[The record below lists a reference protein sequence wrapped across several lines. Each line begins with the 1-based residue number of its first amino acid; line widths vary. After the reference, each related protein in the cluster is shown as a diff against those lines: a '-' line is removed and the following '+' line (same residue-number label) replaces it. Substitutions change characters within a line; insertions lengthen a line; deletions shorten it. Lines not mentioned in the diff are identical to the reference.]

1 MTDIPNTPPSPDGTE
16 PFPTVTPDRT
26 PELTS
31 GTPAAAVPP
40 PYQPPAEG
48 ALPPPYQP
56 PAEGALP
63 SPYQAPAD
71 SPFTPVEAPTSSGG
85 LLGTPVVRTV
95 LGVAVAAA
103 VGLGVLWYSNRTD
116 PAKAVVGDCI
126 QRVGDNDAKKV
137 DCSSPDAQFTILSK
151 VPNVARSVGTDEL
164 CALEPT
170 ATHSLWQ
177 GESDKDDAIGFAL
190 CLEEIVK

>member
-31 GTPAAAVPP
+31 GTPTAAVPP

-56 PAEGALP
+56 PA
-63 SPYQAPAD
+63 D

-85 LLGTPVVRTV
+85 LFGRPIVRAILAAVIAVTV
-95 LGVAVAAA
+95 GVGVQMYSKRNDPEKAVA
-103 VGLGVLWYSNRTD
+103 
-116 PAKAVVGDCI
+116 GDCI
-126 QRVGDNDAKKV
+126 QKDGDSDAKKV
-137 DCSSPDAQFTILSK
+137 DCSSPDAQFKVLSK
-151 VPNVARSVGTDEL
+151 VTNVKRSAATDEI
-164 CALEPT
+164 CWNQP

-177 GESDKDDAIGFAL
+177 GQSDKDDAIGFAL
-190 CLEEIVK
+190 CLEQIVK

>member
-31 GTPAAAVPP
+31 GTPTAAVPP

-85 LLGTPVVRTV
+85 LFGTPVVRTV

-137 DCSSPDAQFTILSK
+137 DCSSPDAQFKVLSK
-151 VPNVARSVGTDEL
+151 VTNVKRSAATDEI
-164 CALEPT
+164 CWNQP

-177 GESDKDDAIGFAL
+177 GQSDKDDAIGFAL
-190 CLEEIVK
+190 CLEQIVK

>member
-16 PFPTVTPDRT
+16 PFPTVTPDSA

-40 PYQPPAEG
+40 PYQPPVEG

-56 PAEGALP
+56 PA
-63 SPYQAPAD
+63 D
-71 SPFTPVEAPTSSGG
+71 SPFTPVEVPKSSGG

-103 VGLGVLWYSNRTD
+103 VGLGVQWYSNRTD

-177 GESDKDDAIGFAL
+177 GQSDKDDAIGFAL

>member
-85 LLGTPVVRTV
+85 LLGTPVDRTV

>member
-31 GTPAAAVPP
+31 GTPTAAVPP

-85 LLGTPVVRTV
+85 LFGRPIVRAILAAVIAVTV
-95 LGVAVAAA
+95 GVGVQMYSKRNDPEKAVA
-103 VGLGVLWYSNRTD
+103 
-116 PAKAVVGDCI
+116 GDCI
-126 QRVGDNDAKKV
+126 QKDGDSDAKNV
-137 DCSSPDAQFTILSK
+137 DCSSPDAQFKVLSK
-151 VPNVARSVGTDEL
+151 VTNVKRSAATDEI
-164 CALEPT
+164 CWNQP

-177 GESDKDDAIGFAL
+177 GQSDKDDAIGFAL
-190 CLEEIVK
+190 CLEQIVK

>member
-31 GTPAAAVPP
+31 GTPTAAVPP

-85 LLGTPVVRTV
+85 LFGRPIVRAILAAVIAVTV
-95 LGVAVAAA
+95 GVGVQMYSKRNDPEKAVA
-103 VGLGVLWYSNRTD
+103 
-116 PAKAVVGDCI
+116 GDCI
-126 QRVGDNDAKKV
+126 QKDGDSDAKKV
-137 DCSSPDAQFTILSK
+137 DCSSPDAQFKVLSK
-151 VPNVARSVGTDEL
+151 VTNVKRSAATDEI
-164 CALEPT
+164 CWNQP

-177 GESDKDDAIGFAL
+177 GQSDKDDAIGFAL
-190 CLEEIVK
+190 CLEQILK

>member
-31 GTPAAAVPP
+31 GTPTAAVPP

-48 ALPPPYQP
+48 ALHPPYQP